1 MNDIG
6 YLKKELKKQIKKE
19 FKELKEFKEYKKK
32 KLKKL
37 IIPIN
42 NAMFLDSRD
51 ERISNGIYSLKNEE
65 LNIDVKNEYFD
76 SPKIKHFEKTY
87 YIN

>member
-19 FKELKEFKEYKKK
+19 FKELKEYKKK

-65 LNIDVKNEYFD
+65 LNMDVKNEYFD

>member
-1 MNDIG
+1 
-6 YLKKELKKQIKKE
+6 
-19 FKELKEFKEYKKK
+19 
-32 KLKKL
+32 
-37 IIPIN
+37 
-42 NAMFLDSRD
+42 MFLDSRD